1 MSSDRRL
8 WLAVLALG
16 VTQIV
21 GYGTLYYAYSILAP
35 SVAAEFGVAPS
46 AMFGAFSAGMLAGG
60 LAAPR
65 LGALMDRL
73 GAPRVMALGSLA
85 AAAALAGLASA
96 PNFPVFAVLVVATE
110 IVAVAVCYDAAFATL
125 VLFGGAKARGA
136 ITRLTLIAGFAS
148 TLFWPLAGA
157 LDASVGW
164 RATLAIFA
172 GLHLAVA
179 LPLHLWLAAQAGNET
194 AAANGAKAPAAA
206 PAAAQLRP
214 QDERFAFWAVGAS
227 FALSGMVIAAMG
239 VHMVPVLGAI
249 GLGASAYVVSMLMG
263 PTQVAIRLTDALFW
277 RSLHPLQVATISG
290 LALPLSVVALMLP
303 IEGLVAGA
311 LFAAATGVGQG
322 LSSIVRGTV
331 PLALFG
337 SAGYAARLGRLAA
350 VRTVLSA
357 SAPFLFALGLQE
369 AGLAATL
376 WIAFAIG
383 VVALV
388 PLLILMARL
397 KRSVA

>member
-1 MSSDRRL
+1 LISEKRL

-21 GYGTLYYAYSILAP
+21 GYGTLYYAYAILAP

-73 GAPRVMALGSLA
+73 GAPRVMAFGSVA
-85 AAAALAGLASA
+85 AAAALAGLALA
-96 PNFPVFAVLVVATE
+96 PNFPVFAGLVVATE

-148 TLFWPLAGA
+148 TLFWPLTGA
-157 LDASVGW
+157 LDASFGW
-164 RATLAIFA
+164 RATLLIFA
-172 GLHLAVA
+172 GLHLGVA
-179 LPLHLWLAAQAGNET
+179 LPLHLWLAAQASSQ
-194 AAANGAKAPAAA
+194 AA
-206 PAAAQLRP
+206 PNDAKPTTTQVVAQLRP
-214 QDERFAFWAVGAS
+214 QDERFAFWAVGVS

-239 VHMVPVLGAI
+239 VHMVPVLSAM
-249 GLGASAYVVSMLMG
+249 GLGASAYIVSMLMG

-357 SAPFLFALGLQE
+357 SAPFLFALGMQE
-369 AGLAATL
+369 AGLGTTL

-383 VVALV
+383 IVALL
-388 PLLILMARL
+388 PLLMLMTRL

>member
-1 MSSDRRL
+1 LSSEKRL

-21 GYGTLYYAYSILAP
+21 GYGTLYYAYSILAA
-35 SVAAEFGVAPS
+35 SVAADFDVAPS

-65 LGALMDRL
+65 LGVLMDRL
-73 GAPRVMALGSLA
+73 GAPRVMTLGSLA

-148 TLFWPLAGA
+148 TLFWPLTGA
-157 LDASVGW
+157 LDANFGW
-164 RATLAIFA
+164 RTTLLIFA
-172 GLHLAVA
+172 GLHVAVA
-179 LPLHLWLAAQAGNET
+179 LPLHLWLAAQARNE
-194 AAANGAKAPAAA
+194 ALAANDAKAPAAA

-214 QDERFAFWAVGAS
+214 QDERFAFWAVGIS

-239 VHMVPVLGAI
+239 VHMVPVLSAM
-249 GLGASAYVVSMLMG
+249 GLGASAYIVSMLMG

-357 SAPFLFALGLQE
+357 SAPFLFALGMQE
-369 AGLAATL
+369 AGLATTL

-383 VVALV
+383 VVALL
-388 PLLILMARL
+388 PLLMLMARL
-397 KRSVA
+397 KRVAA

>member
-1 MSSDRRL
+1 LSAEKRL

-21 GYGTLYYAYSILAP
+21 GYGTLYYAYSILAA
-35 SVAAEFGVAPS
+35 SIADEFAVAPS
-46 AMFGAFSAGMLAGG
+46 AMFGAFSVGMLAGG

-65 LGALMDRL
+65 LGALMDRV
-73 GAPRVMALGSLA
+73 GAPRVMVLGSLA
-85 AAAALAGLASA
+85 AAAALVGLASA
-96 PNFPVFAVLVVATE
+96 PNFPLFAVLVVATE

-148 TLFWPLAGA
+148 TLFWPLTGT
-157 LDASVGW
+157 LDASLGW
-164 RATLAIFA
+164 RTTLLIFA

-179 LPLHLWLAAQAGNET
+179 LPLHLWLASQVRNET
-194 AAANGAKAPAAA
+194 SATNRASTPAAA
-206 PAAAQLRP
+206 PTAAQLRSA
-214 QDERFAFWAVGAS
+214 DERFAFWAIGTS

-239 VHMVPVLGAI
+239 VHMVPVLGAM
-249 GLGASAYVVSMLMG
+249 GLGSSAYIVSMLMG

-277 RSLHPLQVATISG
+277 RNLHPLQVATISG

-303 IEGLVAGA
+303 TDGLIAGA

-357 SAPFLFALGLQE
+357 SAPFLFALGMQE
-369 AGLAATL
+369 AGLATTL
-376 WIAFAIG
+376 WIACAIG
-383 VVALV
+383 GVALF
-388 PLLILMARL
+388 PLFLLMARL
-397 KRSVA
+397 KRGAT

>member
-1 MSSDRRL
+1 MSSEKRL

-21 GYGTLYYAYSILAP
+21 GYGTLYYAYSILAA
-35 SVAAEFGVAPS
+35 SVAGEFGVPPS

-73 GAPRVMALGSLA
+73 GAPRVMTLGSLA
-85 AAAALAGLASA
+85 AAAALAGLAVA
-96 PNFPVFAVLVVATE
+96 PSFPVFAGLVVATE

-148 TLFWPLAGA
+148 TLFWPLTGA
-157 LDASVGW
+157 LDAEFGW
-164 RATLAIFA
+164 RTTFLIFA
-172 GLHLAVA
+172 GLHVAVA
-179 LPLHLWLAAQAGNET
+179 LPLHLWLAAQARNE
-194 AAANGAKAPAAA
+194 AAANGAKAPSAP

-214 QDERFAFWAVGAS
+214 QDERFAFWAVGIS
-227 FALSGMVIAAMG
+227 FALSGMVIAAMS
-239 VHMVPVLGAI
+239 VHMVPVLSAM
-249 GLGASAYVVSMLMG
+249 GLGASAYIVSMLMG

-303 IEGLVAGA
+303 IEGLIAGA

-337 SAGYAARLGRLAA
+337 GAGYAARLGRLAA

-357 SAPFLFALGLQE
+357 SAPFLFALGMQE
-369 AGLAATL
+369 AGLATTL
-376 WIAFAIG
+376 WIACAIG
-383 VVALV
+383 IAALL
-388 PLLILMARL
+388 PLLLLMARL
-397 KRSVA
+397 KRSVAA

>member
-1 MSSDRRL
+1 MISEKRL

-46 AMFGAFSAGMLAGG
+46 AMFAAFSAGMLAGG

-73 GAPRVMALGSLA
+73 GAPRVMTLGSLA

-96 PNFPVFAVLVVATE
+96 PNFPVFAILVVATE

-157 LDASVGW
+157 LDASFGW
-164 RATLAIFA
+164 RATLLIFA
-172 GLHLAVA
+172 SLHVAVA
-179 LPLHLWLAAQAGNET
+179 LPLHLWLAAQAKDAS
-194 AAANGAKAPAAA
+194 AAADGAKGPAAA
-206 PAAAQLRP
+206 PAPPQLQP
-214 QDERFAFWAVGAS
+214 QDERFAFWAVGVS

-239 VHMVPVLGAI
+239 VHMVPVLSAM

-303 IEGLVAGA
+303 IEGLIAGA

-357 SAPFLFALGLQE
+357 SAPFLFALGQQE
-369 AGLAATL
+369 AGLTTTL

-383 VVALV
+383 VVALL
-388 PLLILMARL
+388 PLLMLMARL